1 MKYVAVCVL
10 SILTMLSASASPPAA
25 PMAAGTVVPSAQLF
39 SPSLLAPAEHAAK
52 DVRVAADEIVATVPD
67 SLLMTML
74 SAALI
79 ALQLRRRQKSLRSPR
94 LAILS
99 G

>member
-10 SILTMLSASASPPAA
+10 SVLTMLSASASPSAS
-25 PMAAGTVVPSAQLF
+25 PSAQLL
-39 SPSLLAPAEHAAK
+39 PSLLAPATRAAQE
-52 DVRVAADEIVATVPD
+52 VRGSVDEAATGVPD

-74 SAALI
+74 GGALI

-94 LAILS
+94 LAIVS
-99 G
+99 N

>member
-10 SILTMLSASASPPAA
+10 SILTMLSASASPSATQLAA
-25 PMAAGTVVPSAQLF
+25 IQAVPTAQLF
-39 SPSLLAPAEHAAK
+39 PPLL
-52 DVRVAADEIVATVPD
+52 VDEVATGVPD

-74 SAALI
+74 GGALV

-94 LAILS
+94 VAILS
-99 G
+99 S

>member
-10 SILTMLSASASPPAA
+10 SILTMLSASASPSATQLAA
-25 PMAAGTVVPSAQLF
+25 IQAVPTAQLF
-39 SPSLLAPAEHAAK
+39 PPSL
-52 DVRVAADEIVATVPD
+52 VDEVATGVPD

-74 SAALI
+74 GGALV

-94 LAILS
+94 VAILS
-99 G
+99 S

>member
-1 MKYVAVCVL
+1 MKYLAVCVL
-10 SILTMLSASASPPAA
+10 SILTMLSASASVPA
-25 PMAAGTVVPSAQLF
+25 VQLF
-39 SPSLLAPAEHAAK
+39 PPSL
-52 DVRVAADEIVATVPD
+52 VDEVATGVPD
-67 SLLMTML
+67 SLLMAML
-74 SAALI
+74 GGALV

>member
-10 SILTMLSASASPPAA
+10 SVLTMLSASASPSATQLAAIQVVPAA
-25 PMAAGTVVPSAQLF
+25 QLLPTSLMEEAAIG
-39 SPSLLAPAEHAAK
+39 
-52 DVRVAADEIVATVPD
+52 VPD
-67 SLLMTML
+67 TLLMAML
-74 SAALI
+74 GGALI

-99 G
+99 S

>member
-10 SILTMLSASASPPAA
+10 SILTMLSASASPSATQLAAIQLVPAA
-25 PMAAGTVVPSAQLF
+25 QLLPASLVDEAATG
-39 SPSLLAPAEHAAK
+39 
-52 DVRVAADEIVATVPD
+52 VADP
-67 SLLMTML
+67 LLMAIL
-74 SAALI
+74 GGALI

-99 G
+99 S